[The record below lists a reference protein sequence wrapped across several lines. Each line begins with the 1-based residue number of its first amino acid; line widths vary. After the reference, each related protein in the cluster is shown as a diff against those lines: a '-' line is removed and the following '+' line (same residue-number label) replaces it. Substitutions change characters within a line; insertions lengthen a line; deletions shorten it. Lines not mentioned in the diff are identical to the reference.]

1 MRGGREQ
8 EVVVVAEEVE
18 VEEVERRSKRW
29 SCSNR
34 FLPAYSARSP
44 SLLHPSRFLFRFN
57 RLCFHFVAVGLF

>member
-29 SCSNR
+29 SCS
-34 FLPAYSARSP
+34 ARSP